1 MTSFHHEYFYRFT
14 MLLKKPQQKITS
26 QPAKNIIYVVPSFLT
41 ISSFGI
47 LLCQAP
53 VHIVITLARHG
64 TSKKIGT
71 QNCETMN
78 KYEAHKRMIVC
89 MNR

>member
-1 MTSFHHEYFYRFT
+1 MMTSFHHEYFYRFT
-14 MLLKKPQQKITS
+14 MLLKEAPTQNITS
-26 QPAKNIIYVVPSFLT
+26 QKYYLRCSFFT
-41 ISSFGI
+41 IFSFGII

-71 QNCETMN
+71 QKSATMN
-78 KYEAHKRMIVC
+78 KYEAHKRI
-89 MNR
+89 